1 MVDMTQNAGTGVVQL
16 VNYSNQLL
24 TADNSWDQFLV
35 EDKQW
40 VQNNRSLTWE
50 WRQRYNLEDGNSD
63 LPAIHCLSTP
73 CSLATGHCLQAHTVL
88 ELIIQ
93 SRLPFFCDNVIQ
105 GLFKDFYTV
114 VHSERTPLLKLV

>member
-50 WRQRYNLEDGNSD
+50 
-63 LPAIHCLSTP
+63 
-73 CSLATGHCLQAHTVL
+73 
-88 ELIIQ
+88 
-93 SRLPFFCDNVIQ
+93 
-105 GLFKDFYTV
+105 
-114 VHSERTPLLKLV
+114 